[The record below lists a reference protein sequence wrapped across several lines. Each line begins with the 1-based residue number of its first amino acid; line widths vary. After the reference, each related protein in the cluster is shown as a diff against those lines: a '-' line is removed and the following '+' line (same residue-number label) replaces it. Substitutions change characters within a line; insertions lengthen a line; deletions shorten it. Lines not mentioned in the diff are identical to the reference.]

1 MQRPLSRSYLPVSL
15 VTVGLV
21 LSVAAHAG
29 AQNRVRGE
37 TTDQWD
43 NPLEGVTVLA
53 ERSEGITQ
61 PQTVATDD
69 RGRFL
74 FTSLSPGQWSFTAT
88 LAGYQGLRRTANI
101 GGFGGTPSVDFE
113 MAALAAGS
121 SFRERTEFEAE
132 DGTLRFRFEDDGT
145 FEFEDADGEG
155 EGTYG
160 IVELNAI
167 LVVRD
172 YDGPDDRFSIQ
183 TPVVVE
189 FADHIYSSLTYDG
202 VQLPQKQ

>member
-101 GGFGGTPSVDFE
+101 GGFGGRPAAVFGSGPSSRPRTAPSGSDSRMTAPLSSRTPMERVKGPT
-113 MAALAAGS
+113 AS
-121 SFRERTEFEAE
+121 S
-132 DGTLRFRFEDDGT
+132 
-145 FEFEDADGEG
+145 
-155 EGTYG
+155 
-160 IVELNAI
+160 
-167 LVVRD
+167 
-172 YDGPDDRFSIQ
+172 S
-183 TPVVVE
+183 
-189 FADHIYSSLTYDG
+189 
-202 VQLPQKQ
+202 